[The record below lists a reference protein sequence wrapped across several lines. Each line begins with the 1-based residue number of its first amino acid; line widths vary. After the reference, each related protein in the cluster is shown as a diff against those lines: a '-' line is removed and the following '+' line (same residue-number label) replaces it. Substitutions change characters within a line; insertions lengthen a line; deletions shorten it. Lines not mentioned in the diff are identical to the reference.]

1 MRHDQVSRDPSIF
14 TDASPELR
22 SAIERTAMPVT
33 LAPGAHLFEQG
44 DKAESFYILDG
55 GEIEISVLSPGG
67 RKLTLDIMT
76 PGEVFGEI
84 GLFAGKRTAS
94 AVALAP
100 ARLRSVRRGDLLAA
114 IRSDPE
120 LAQQFIE
127 ILCER
132 LRVVSE
138 KLEERAFQPLPARL
152 ASRLLHLH
160 DKLGAVSGVIP
171 VSQAEL
177 ADFVGATREAVA
189 KTLAVW
195 RAQGWVA
202 LTRGAVQVTDRE
214 TLEEL
219 AASGDE

>member
-1 MRHDQVSRDPSIF
+1 MRHDKVTRDPSIF

-22 SAIERTAMPVT
+22 RAIERAALPVT

-44 DKAESFYILDG
+44 DAADSFYILDAG
-55 GEIEISVLSPGG
+55 RIEISVLSPGG
-67 RKLTLDIMT
+67 RKLTLDIMM

-94 AVALAP
+94 ACALGP
-100 ARLRSVRRGDLLAA
+100 ARLRSIRRADLVAA
-114 IRSDPE
+114 IRSDAD

-138 KLEERAFQPLPARL
+138 KLEERAFQPLPVRL
-152 ASRLLHLH
+152 AGRLLHLH
-160 DKLGAVSGVIP
+160 DKLGAGSGVIP

-189 KTLAVW
+189 KTLAIW
-195 RAQGWVA
+195 RAQGWVT
-202 LTRGAVQVTDRE
+202 LSRGTVKVLDRA
-214 TLEEL
+214 TLAEMATPGE
-219 AASGDE
+219 G